1 MLAYGV
7 MTNVVVI
14 ALLCLAFV
22 ASIVFGLRMKLP
34 ALGSSTPWAN
44 ERVKPPRSYWV
55 LFWLGQ
61 GCLLLSALAAV
72 LHIIWLAISLGM
84 VFLALI
90 VARNVMAVALI
101 RRARRRRAGEG
112 Q

>member
-7 MTNVVVI
+7 VTNVVVI
-14 ALLCLAFV
+14 ALLCVAFV
-22 ASIVFGLRMKLP
+22 ASIVFGFRMKLP

-44 ERVKPPRSYWV
+44 ERVKAPRSYWV

-61 GCLLLSALAAV
+61 ACLLLLILATV
-72 LHIIWLAISLGM
+72 LHIRWLAISLGV
-84 VFLALI
+84 VFLSLM
-90 VARNVMAVALI
+90 VARTVMAVALV
-101 RRARRRRAGEG
+101 RRAKRRRAGEG